1 MFLFVVV
8 VLFGTESEPQR
19 VIDEPGLSVWLQ
31 GSEAFAQL
39 PRGYTQLY
47 LNAPVRQQRVDAA
60 VMMVLWADLYN
71 LNETALITEAG
82 IAGMGLSLQLDE
94 GLRISISG
102 FTDKQPE
109 LLATAL
115 SALR

>member
-1 MFLFVVV
+1 M
-8 VLFGTESEPQR
+8 
-19 VIDEPGLSVWLQ
+19 
-31 GSEAFAQL
+31 
-39 PRGYTQLY
+39 
-47 LNAPVRQQRVDAA
+47 RQQRVDAA

-71 LNETALITEAG
+71 LQETALITEAG

-109 LLATAL
+109 LLAAAL
-115 SALR
+115 